1 MASRIWDEHV
11 ITVWVSLVDANIEN
25 GCIQFVKGGHM
36 SGKTARHTIGTTTR
50 TWYTELA
57 VDDMKS
63 DLFTSALALA
73 LSPSLMNMPVDLA
86 MGVVFPIHG
95 HIGFNYV
102 ISDYVPKPAQ
112 GAARGAL
119 LGITAIT
126 LLGLLKLNVADDG
139 ITETVKAMWK
149 DPATQKKK

>member
-1 MASRIWDEHV
+1 MIAQACRPQLRRLVAQQTIRAASTKPDVAAGGIIADF
-11 ITVWVSLVDANIEN
+11 INADKPAK
-25 GCIQFVKGGHM
+25 FVKIYHM
-36 SGKTARHTIGTTTR
+36 TTFAS
-50 TWYTELA
+50 LG
-57 VDDMKS
+57 
-63 DLFTSALALA
+63 LFPLALA